1 MRKHGKFFVE
11 LLINFLLQLPKQ
23 ILTQDI
29 LLFREAIKEDEDG
42 LVEGLVAEFAQK
54 AARKAAA
61 PRRGPIRLGMMRH
74 LLVAIDC
81 SEAMT
86 SQDLKP
92 MRFLC
97 TLKVSC
103 FAYTSVVLYVLPP
116 LSQSITHT

>member
-1 MRKHGKFFVE
+1 M
-11 LLINFLLQLPKQ
+11 
-23 ILTQDI
+23 
-29 LLFREAIKEDEDG
+29 
-42 LVEGLVAEFAQK
+42 AEFAQK

-97 TLKVSC
+97 TLKVSG

-116 LSQSITHT
+116 LCLITVVRAVLWLMTLLCIDHNYIT